1 MIDSLGAT
9 RYTPH
14 MTALRTFIEDTLP
27 TAFPILGI
35 HSYPSTDLTPEA
47 LTAFKAEVEEFWVE
61 RLSAFQKARTAWSRQ
76 YLMEESQNKSDPS
89 ELLVKL
95 RAEFDS
101 TFEEM
106 LNGRRAE
113 ELARALPAVAA
124 GDEIATAWFLR
135 AVAIVRAYSPKL
147 LS

>member
-1 MIDSLGAT
+1 
-9 RYTPH
+9 
-14 MTALRTFIEDTLP
+14 MTIPGTLILEDTLP
-27 TAFPILGI
+27 TVFWRLGL
-35 HSYPSTDLTPEA
+35 HSYPEDDLTPEKLA
-47 LTAFKAEVEEFWVE
+47 EFKAEVEEFWVT
-61 RLSAFQKARTAWSRQ
+61 RLTAFQKARTAWSRQ
-76 YLMEESQNKSDPS
+76 HPIEESQGKAEPS
-89 ELLVKL
+89 ELLMKL

-101 TFEEM
+101 TYEEM

-124 GDEIATAWFLR
+124 GDEAATAWFLR